1 MRIDK
6 KIIAFIFFGI
16 IFIIPIILRFIAIN
30 ADQPPEYLFGT
41 SNYDEGIWAHSARN
55 KILFGKWVM
64 DEWNPLFINP
74 TFTLTLYLFFYM
86 FGVGVAQARLVN
98 ILFSIASL
106 ILLYKSLRLGYNK
119 KIAMIGTFL
128 LSYNILYFMF
138 SRSALIEVFTM
149 FFMILTFYFWIK
161 ASKKPVY
168 FFLVSIALFLTFL
181 AKSTTIMFIVGA
193 IFCFI
198 LYLVSQRRN
207 RNISNFKRS
216 TFYFLSGLFLCTIFY
231 LVFYFIPY
239 FDNIIESNF
248 PIFSQRLVGSNV
260 GISIKYGITGIQSV
274 LLSSA
279 YRLILLGN
287 LYSFLASMPIE
298 AILFSVSFLAF
309 LPNLMGNFKK
319 ESVKIDFF
327 VFSWLI
333 TGILYFFIF
342 DFPLRRMMLIII
354 PMIIFASKSF
364 ENITINLKPK
374 NFLKR
379 IVLLIVL
386 FYMVYILFSNIIKYL
401 FFSSIISFIPTFE
414 GMLMKFAPSI
424 FFFISKLQLLT
435 KISLVAS
442 FFSFFVSL
450 PIFIIINKKSIFR
463 FNFKNYSTLILAA
476 IFVIFLIQY
485 LSWVTQLDYTAY
497 STSIELGEILPEKIK
512 VQGTMASSVSL
523 ENKICSIPIMD
534 INSDSNI
541 DVLNRTDI
549 KYIITYVYPKIGYG
563 SPATAKLLQSYPN
576 AKLIKQWRTSE
587 KMQNQT
593 TGVYEYAYIGLFDKY
608 PGQNITKNNF
618 YNVN

>member
-1 MRIDK
+1 MRINK

-16 IFIIPIILRFIAIN
+16 IFVIPIILRFIAIN

-41 SNYDEGIWAHSARN
+41 SNYDEGVWAHSARN

-86 FGVGVAQARLVN
+86 FGVGVVQARLVN

-149 FFMILTFYFWIK
+149 FFMTLTFYFWIK

-168 FFLVSIALFLTFL
+168 FFLVSIALSLTFL
-181 AKSTTIMFIVGA
+181 AKATTIMFIVGT

-198 LYLVSQRRN
+198 LYLASQRRN

-216 TFYFLSGLFLCTIFY
+216 TFYFLSGLFICTIFY

-248 PIFSQRLVGSNV
+248 PAFSTRLVGSNV
-260 GISIKYGITGIQSV
+260 GISIKYGITGIQSA

-309 LPNLMGNFKK
+309 LPNLMDNFKR

-342 DFPLRRMMLIII
+342 DFPMRRMMLIII

-386 FYMVYILFSNIIKYL
+386 FYMVYTFFSNIIKYL
-401 FFSSIISFIPTFE
+401 FFSAIIGFIPTFE
-414 GMLMKFAPSI
+414 SMLMKFVPSI
-424 FFFISKLQLLT
+424 FFFINKLQLLT

-450 PIFIIINKKSIFR
+450 PIFIVINKKSIFR
-463 FNFKNYSTLILAA
+463 FNFKNHNTLILAA
-476 IFVIFLIQY
+476 IFVIFLVQY
-485 LSWVTQLDYTAY
+485 LSWITQLDYTAY
-497 STSIELGEILPEKIK
+497 STSMELGKILPEKIK

-523 ENKICSIPIMD
+523 ENKIFSIPIMD
-534 INSDSNI
+534 INPDSNI

-549 KYIITYVYPKIGYG
+549 KYIITYIYPKIGYG
-563 SPATAKLLQSYPN
+563 SPTTAKLLQSYPN

-608 PGQNITKNNF
+608 SGQNITKNNF